1 MTWFDQHD
9 YDIRCEWGA
18 EGITHLAPVSDVFV
32 IVDVMSFSSCVSIAT
47 GRGAIVYP
55 FASLDQSAQEFATA
69 KSAIL
74 ATRENGLLLRPSALM
89 TLDEGTKLVLPSPN
103 GSTLTTL
110 TGAITTLT
118 GCLRNAAA
126 VAERA
131 QSLSGSVTVI
141 PAGERW
147 KETKTLRPAI
157 EDWIGAGAII
167 HHMHGK
173 KSPEAQLAEQAFLF
187 AKNHLAEFLL
197 ESSSARELLERGG
210 DADLALILDLNADSC
225 APLLVDGAYT
235 A

>member
-1 MTWFDQHD
+1 MTWFDQHA
-9 YDIRCEWGA
+9 YEIRCEWGA
-18 EGITHLAPVSDVFV
+18 EGIDHLAPVTDVFV

-47 GRGAIVYP
+47 GRGAVVYP
-55 FASLDQSAQEFATA
+55 FASLDQVAHAFAT
-69 KSAIL
+69 SQNAIL
-74 ATRENGLLLRPSALM
+74 ATRENGLLLSPSALM
-89 TLDEGTKLVLPSPN
+89 TLEADTRLVLPSPN

-110 TGAITTLT
+110 TGDSTTLT

-131 QSLSGSVTVI
+131 GSLSGPVTVI

-147 KETKTLRPAI
+147 KGTGTLRPAI

-187 AKNHLAEFLL
+187 AQNNLAEFLL

-235 A
+235 V